1 MYVSSMSLLQPRSGV
16 FLDVVGLFQNSCVCM
31 EAHSIHTWVH
41 PYYRPTDFLPQTF
54 VTTRL
59 PDYLGGERERER
71 EREGVQ
77 GNQNQK
83 RMART
88 PPELRLVVAQP
99 HLTG

>member
-71 EREGVQ
+71 EKGSRETKTK
-77 GNQNQK
+77 N
-83 RMART
+83 AWH
-88 PPELRLVVAQP
+88 ELRPNCA
-99 HLTG
+99 